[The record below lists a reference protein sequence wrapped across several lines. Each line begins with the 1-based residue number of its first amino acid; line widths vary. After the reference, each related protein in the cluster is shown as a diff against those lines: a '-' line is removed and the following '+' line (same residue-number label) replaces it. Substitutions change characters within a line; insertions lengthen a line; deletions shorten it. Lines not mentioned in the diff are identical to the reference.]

1 MGTEVV
7 FQKQWKQLKAQIDK
21 IQGELGKLRSTFK
34 VYSIAINDLGQNE
47 WILDKPLIITVEKRD
62 KEDFIAC
69 FYDADV
75 YGYGDSIPEALDDLK
90 ERLANQLEFLLAAEK
105 RVSLGLVSQKQLEVL
120 RQHIKR
126 RSEAHAHA

>member
-1 MGTEVV
+1 MGTEAV

-21 IQGELGKLRSTFK
+21 IQGELGKLHSSFQ

-62 KEDFIAC
+62 EEDFIAC

-90 ERLANQLEFLLAAEK
+90 ERLVNQLEFLLTAEK
-105 RVSLGLVSQKQLEVL
+105 RVSLGLVPQKQLEVL

-126 RSEAHAHA
+126 RAEEHAHA